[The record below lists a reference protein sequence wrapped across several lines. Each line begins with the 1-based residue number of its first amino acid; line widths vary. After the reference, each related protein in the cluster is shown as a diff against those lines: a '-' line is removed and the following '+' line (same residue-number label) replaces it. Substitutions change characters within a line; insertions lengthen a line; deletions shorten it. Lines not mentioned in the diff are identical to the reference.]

1 MFKKTLF
8 ILFAGAAALNMACQS
23 VEKTNTNEA
32 NVSSNANAALIQSPE
47 FSGNAAPVSAEPTP
61 GIPDPKSIN
70 ANLRKGEKIPG
81 INDSPTAGKPLPK
94 GATPTPGIPS
104 EEELKKQFNKQTT
117 NSRIERKPPVVE
129 PNSSNKPD

>member
-8 ILFAGAAALNMACQS
+8 ILFACAIALNLACRS
-23 VEKTNTNEA
+23 VEKTDSNTA
-32 NVSSNANAALIQSPE
+32 VSSNANAALIQSPE
-47 FSGNAAPVSAEPTP
+47 FSGNTAPVSAEPTP

-70 ANLRKGEKIPG
+70 ANLRNGEKIPG

-104 EEELKKQFNKQTT
+104 EAELKKQLNNQTT
-117 NSRIERKPPVVE
+117 NSRMDRKPPVVE
-129 PNSSNKPD
+129 SNSSNKPD

>member
-8 ILFAGAAALNMACQS
+8 ILFAGAVSLNLACQS
-23 VEKTNTNEA
+23 VEKTNSNST
-32 NVSSNANAALIQSPE
+32 VSSNANAALIQSPE
-47 FSGNAAPVSAEPTP
+47 FSGNSAPVSAEPTP
-61 GIPDPKSIN
+61 GIPDPKSMN
-70 ANLRKGEKIPG
+70 ANLRNGEKIPG

-104 EEELKKQFNKQTT
+104 EAELKKQFNKQAD

-129 PNSSNKPD
+129 SNSSNKPD